1 MTTAGK
7 SFIIFIINLIM
18 DNTDIKINNGANDEG
33 LVSTQATSNFK
44 PRPIYDESIYEK
56 QNLLLIENDN
66 DIKY

>member
-18 DNTDIKINNGANDEG
+18 DNTDIKINNGANCEG

-44 PRPIYDESIYEK
+44 QTPINDESIYEK
-56 QNLLLIENDN
+56 QNQLLIENDN

>member
-1 MTTAGK
+1 MTTPGK

-18 DNTDIKINNGANDEG
+18 DNTDIKINNGAKYERLG
-33 LVSTQATSNFK
+33 STQATSNIK
-44 PRPIYDESIYEK
+44 QIPITDESIYEK